1 MTRTNVTSLTPPA
14 VVLVHGALTG
24 PAIWTDVAVRLQ
36 RSGIEVLAPVLPMRS
51 LNDDATYL
59 ASVLERLGRPVLVVG
74 HSYAGAVISH
84 PAITATGAVQGL
96 VFVAAF
102 QPDEGEAAGELNER
116 FPGSLLT
123 PENLDVAENPLGGTD
138 ITLKREHFAEVYAG
152 DLSSDAAAA
161 MATSQHPINA
171 AALSEP
177 LAGAPSWRSIPSWAM
192 VATEDRSLPPETL
205 RFMAVRAG
213 SKVVEV
219 ESSHAVPA
227 SRPQEVADLVLE
239 AIVA

>member
-1 MTRTNVTSLTPPA
+1 MHRTNVSSLPTPA
-14 VVLVHGALTG
+14 VLLVHGALTG
-24 PAIWTDVAVRLQ
+24 PAIWNGVAVQLQ
-36 RSGIEVLAPVLPMRS
+36 RSGVEVLAPVLPMRS

-59 ASVLERLGRPVLVVG
+59 ASMLGRLGRPALVVG

-84 PAITATGAVQGL
+84 PAITATGAVRGL

-102 QPDEGEAAGELNER
+102 QPDEGEATGELNER

-123 PENLDVAENPLGGTD
+123 AENLDVAENPLGGTD
-138 ITLKREHFAEVYAG
+138 ITLKRERFAEVYAG
-152 DLSSDAAAA
+152 DLSAEAAGA
-161 MATSQHPINA
+161 MAASQHPISA

-177 LAGAPSWRSIPSWAM
+177 LAGVPSWRSIPSWAM

-205 RFMAVRAG
+205 RFMAARAG
-213 SKVVEV
+213 SDVVEV

-239 AIVA
+239 AIVG